1 MCDCVCEPHITID
14 STKRQKRQYRS
25 GKERS
30 VREVEKRKYS
40 VEYIITSAVGGRA
53 EKAAVSVWAEDKD
66 RAVEIARHKEALR
79 LSSRGFDI
87 DCDGT
92 RITVCNP
99 DGTLRETISDFK
111 VTNRT

>member
-1 MCDCVCEPHITID
+1 MSPPFYGDY
-14 STKRQKRQYRS
+14 STKRQERQYRS

-40 VEYIITSAVGGRA
+40 VEYIIISAVGGRA
-53 EKAAVSVWAEDKD
+53 EKAAVSVWAEDKY

>member
-25 GKERS
+25 GEERS

-40 VEYIITSAVGGRA
+40 VEYIITSAVGTA
-53 EKAAVSVWAEDKD
+53 AKAAVSVWAENEDS
-66 RAVEIARHKEALR
+66 ALEIAKTKEALR
-79 LSSRGFDI
+79 LHRAGLDI

-99 DGTLRETISDFK
+99 DGTLRQTISDFK
-111 VTNRT
+111 IMNRT